1 MRNKRAILIM
11 SSAIICTLLIVSIV
25 LLKSYYFSPQATAKR
40 FVTAVENKNFS
51 KAKKICPRY
60 ADDSDISEE
69 SYAILFKQMSESNDI
84 KFLLD
89 KSNFKN
95 DTTSGLFSNVVFL
108 PKKRYLTVTTENS
121 SEEIS
126 VFQKNSEI
134 LSKDN
139 KIGPLIPYKYTF
151 DFEINHPTLGKII
164 KTETLSLDKDKEL
177 MLADTT
183 TFLSSSSTQKKF
195 MSSVSDFF
203 ISYNSCVQNNLDFS
217 LLSSAD
223 EKLKEE
229 LNEST
234 NAIKPFIDLYSLS
247 FQTIVMNIDS
257 LKIDN
262 NQQMIYFDIFID
274 RKLSIQVKKELLESN
289 NLLQEDSENAKVILS
304 YSQGTKEWL
313 VSEIDFETYEQN
325 PENWK
330 HSQEFKLKERNEAIW
345 KSTESGN
352 TI

>member
-1 MRNKRAILIM
+1 MRTKRTTLII
-11 SSAIICTLLIVSIV
+11 SSIIICTLLIVSIV
-25 LLKSYYFSPQATAKR
+25 LLRSCYFSTQATAKR

-69 SYAILFKQMSESNDI
+69 SYSILFKQMSENNDI

-89 KSNFKN
+89 NYNFKI

-108 PKKRYLTVTTENS
+108 PKKRYITVITENS

-126 VFQKNSEI
+126 AFQKNSKI
-134 LSKDN
+134 LIKDN

-164 KTETLSLDKDKEL
+164 KKETLTLDKDKEL
-177 MLADTT
+177 ILADTT
-183 TFLSSSSTQKKF
+183 TFLNSSPIQKKF
-195 MSSVSDFF
+195 ITSVADFF
-203 ISYNSCVQNNLDFS
+203 ISYDSCIQNNLDFS

-223 EKLKEE
+223 EKLKKD
-229 LNEST
+229 LNESM
-234 NAIKPFIDLYSLS
+234 NVIRPYIDMYSLS
-247 FQTIVMNIDS
+247 FQTIVMNNDS
-257 LKIDN
+257 LKIDSD
-262 NQQMIYFDIFID
+262 QQMIQFDIFID
-274 RKLSIQVKKELLESN
+274 IELSIHLKKELSESN
-289 NLLQEDSENAKVILS
+289 NLLQEDSENAKVRLS
-304 YSQGTKEWL
+304 YSQEMKEWL

-330 HSQEFKLKERNEAIW
+330 HTQELKLKERNEAIW
-345 KSTESGN
+345 KNNESGKV
-352 TI
+352 I